1 MPDVS
6 HRGNQMPASP
16 IRKLVPFAEKAK
28 LRGIKIYHLNIGQP
42 DIETPK
48 QMMDAVKNTH
58 LKVLEYSH
66 SAGFESYRRKLVTY
80 YKNCGI
86 EINHHQIMITTG
98 GSEAILFG
106 MMSCLDAGD
115 EIIIPEPLYANYNGF
130 STAGNIIIKPITS
143 SIETGFALP
152 PISEFEK
159 LITPKTKAILICNP
173 NNPTGYL
180 YSKEELMQLRE
191 LILKYDLFLFAD
203 EVYREFVYDGKEHFS
218 VMNLEGLDEHVV
230 LMDSISKRYSAC
242 GARIGAL
249 ISRNNKVM
257 ETALKFAQARLSP
270 PTLEQVLAE
279 AFLDVP
285 ATYFEEVEKEYVER
299 RNLCIERLNA
309 MDGVLCPL
317 PGGAFYGIA
326 RLPIDDSDKFCQW
339 LLESFHLHQE
349 TVMLAPATGFYST
362 PGLGKDEVRIAY
374 VLKKEDL
381 NKAMD
386 CLEAALKVYPGR
398 TEKKKMA
405 DALNS

>member
-1 MPDVS
+1 
-6 HRGNQMPASP
+6 MPASP

-42 DIETPK
+42 DIETPH
-48 QMMDAVKNTH
+48 QMMDAVKKTD

-66 SAGFESYRRKLVTY
+66 SAGFESYRRKLVQY
-80 YKNCGI
+80 YKSRNI
-86 EINHHQIMITTG
+86 DVNHHQIMITTG
-98 GSEAILFG
+98 GSEAIMFG

-115 EIIIPEPLYANYNGF
+115 EVIIPEPLYANYNGF
-130 STAGNIIIKPITS
+130 STAGNIVIKPITS
-143 SIETGFALP
+143 HIENGFALP
-152 PISEFEK
+152 AISEFEK

-180 YSKEELMQLRE
+180 YSKEELLQLRE

-218 VMNLEGLDEHVV
+218 VMNLEGLDENVV

-257 ETALKFAQARLSP
+257 ETAMKFAQARLSP

-285 ATYFEEVEKEYVER
+285 ESYFTEVEKEYVER
-299 RNLCIERLNA
+299 RNLCVQRLNA
-309 MDGVLCPL
+309 MDGVLCPT
-317 PGGAFYGIA
+317 PGGAFYAIA
-326 RLPIDDSDKFCQW
+326 QLPIDDADVFCQW
-339 LLESFHLHQE
+339 LLESFNYNNE
-349 TVMLAPATGFYST
+349 TLMLAPATGFYST
-362 PGLGKDEVRIAY
+362 PGLGKNEVRIAY
-374 VLKKEDL
+374 VLNKNDI

-386 CLEAALKVYPGR
+386 CLQESLKVYPGR
-398 TEKKKMA
+398 TSIAEKVSSEMQ
-405 DALNS
+405 

>member
-1 MPDVS
+1 MPKIS
-6 HRGNQMPASP
+6 ARGNNMPASP

-42 DIETPK
+42 DIETPH
-48 QMMDAVKNTH
+48 QMMDAVRNTD

-66 SAGFESYRRKLVTY
+66 SAGFESYRRKLVQY
-80 YKNCGI
+80 YKSRNI
-86 EINHHQIMITTG
+86 EVNHHQIMITTG
-98 GSEAILFG
+98 GSEAIMFG

-130 STAGNIIIKPITS
+130 STAGNIVIKPITS
-143 SIETGFALP
+143 HIENGFALP
-152 PISEFEK
+152 PVSEFEK

-180 YSKEELMQLRE
+180 YTKEELIQLRD

-203 EVYREFVYDGKEHFS
+203 EVYREFVYDGNEHFS
-218 VMNLEGLDEHVV
+218 VMNLEGLDENVV

-257 ETALKFAQARLSP
+257 ETAMKFAQARLSP

-285 ATYFEEVEKEYVER
+285 ESYFTEVEKEYVER
-299 RNLCIERLNA
+299 RNLCVQRLNA
-309 MDGVLCPL
+309 MDGVLCPT
-317 PGGAFYGIA
+317 PGGAFYAIA
-326 RLPIDDSDKFCQW
+326 RLPIDDADVFCQW
-339 LLESFHLHQE
+339 LLESFNYNNE

-362 PGLGKDEVRIAY
+362 PGLGKNEVRIAY
-374 VLKKEDL
+374 VLNKNDI

-386 CLEAALKVYPGR
+386 CLQESLKVYPGR
-398 TEKKKMA
+398 TAIAEKVSSEMR
-405 DALNS
+405 

>member
-1 MPDVS
+1 MPNIS
-6 HRGNQMPASP
+6 HRGDQMPASP

-66 SAGFESYRRKLVTY
+66 SAGFESYRRKLVQY
-80 YKNCGI
+80 YKDCGI

-180 YSKEELMQLRE
+180 YSKEELSQLRE
-191 LILKYDLFLFAD
+191 LIIKYDLFLFAD

-299 RNLCIERLNA
+299 RNLCIKRLNA

-339 LLESFHLHQE
+339 LLDSFQLNQE

-405 DALNS
+405 DALNL